1 MATCARCGSSGLAD
15 DEVSLT
21 DEGWLC
27 DAVCFK
33 SWDAAQRDK
42 QPRPVGLFTGGSRTA
57 RYFRIGF
64 LILFIAL
71 CTMKL
76 WWRLVR
82 WDYWRSDVERQRS
95 TETE

>member
-1 MATCARCGSSGLAD
+1 MATCARCGATGLKD

-27 DAVCFK
+27 DAACFK

-42 QPRPVGLFTGGSRTA
+42 QPKPVGLFTGQSRTA
-57 RYFRIGF
+57 RTFRIVF
-64 LILFIAL
+64 LIFFLAL

-76 WWRLVR
+76 WWRWVR
-82 WDYWRSDVERQRS
+82 WDYWQSDVERERASQP
-95 TETE
+95 E